1 MGYAELEKL
10 VSAAL
15 ARGRVR
21 GLYEAMVRGL
31 TGRERAIAEFEDYGS
46 FRRKVREV
54 KERSV
59 EELEGLV
66 EEFVRNAEARGAR
79 VHYAAD
85 AEDACNIILR
95 IIEQSGGKK
104 MVKSKSLTSEE
115 IELND
120 RLEREGI
127 EVLETDLGERIIQ
140 LAREKPS
147 HLVFPAIHKTVGDV
161 AELFSA
167 EAGRKL
173 EPEIGAL
180 LTYIRSRLRR
190 EFLDADVGL
199 NGANVAIAEL
209 GAVVLE
215 TNEGNG
221 RLVASLPRV
230 QIVLVGIEKVVR
242 TVEEALML
250 ARSHAVAAT
259 GQRLTVYVSIMGG
272 RMPLRDAEGR
282 ELHIVL
288 LDNGRRRMREDPFF
302 REALY
307 CIRCGACMNV
317 CAPYSVVGGHVFGH
331 IYPGP
336 IGIPWTAN
344 VHGLEKAS
352 FAHLCISCGLCK
364 EVCPVEINI
373 PMMIARVKE
382 MEAEVHGFPRVN
394 RVMMAYE
401 RFGGLA
407 SRLAPI
413 SNRAIRSRA
422 VRWLMEK
429 LLGLDRDV
437 ELPAFD
443 RRTLRARLRS
453 VRRRPENPVMKVAL
467 FPDFFY
473 EYVRPDIAEGLIVL
487 LQEAGVEVEV
497 PPVKTSGYPL
507 VAYGDLKGARRYAE
521 RNVRVLR
528 EYASKGYLIV
538 SLEPTATYALK
549 FVYPYLLRDRDSMV
563 VSEMTVEA
571 LALLRD
577 LLRSGRISLKPVSG
591 RYGVHVPCHQRALS
605 GAEHVTRLLSSA
617 GAEVEVIGDGMCCGM
632 AGTFGMK
639 AGPIGRGLSLAMGER
654 LFSMFKSRELD
665 AIVTESSV
673 CAIHLKEG
681 TGMRVMH
688 PLELLRFEVN
698 R

>member
-1 MGYAELEKL
+1 MDYEELERT
-10 VSAAL
+10 VSAAIG
-15 ARGRVR
+15 RGKVR

-31 TGRERAIAEFEDYGS
+31 TGRERAVAEFDDYDS
-46 FRRKVREV
+46 FRRRVREI

-66 EEFVRNAEARGAR
+66 REFVRNAEARGAK
-79 VHYAAD
+79 VHHAAD
-85 AEDACNIILR
+85 AEEACNIILR
-95 IIEQSGGKK
+95 IIEESGGRTV
-104 MVKSKSLTSEE
+104 VKSKSLTSEE
-115 IELND
+115 IELNEY
-120 RLEREGI
+120 LERFGI

-140 LAREKPS
+140 LARERPS
-147 HLVFPAIHKTVGDV
+147 HLVFPAIHKTVEEV

-167 EAGRKL
+167 EAGWKL

-180 LTYIRSRLRR
+180 LNYIRARLRR
-190 EFLDADVGL
+190 KFLEADVGL

-230 QIVLVGIEKVVR
+230 QIVLVGIEKVVG

-259 GQRLTVYVSIMGG
+259 GQRLTVYVSVMGG
-272 RMPLRDAEGR
+272 RMPLQGSEGR

-288 LDNGRRRMREDPFF
+288 LDNGRRRMRDDPVF

-344 VHGLEKAS
+344 VHGIEKAS
-352 FAHLCISCGLCK
+352 FAHLCISCGLCR

-382 MEAEVHGFPRVN
+382 MDAEAYGFPRVN
-394 RVMMAYE
+394 KFMIAYE
-401 RFGGLA
+401 RFGALA

-413 SNRAIRSRA
+413 SNRALRSR
-422 VRWLMEK
+422 VLRWLMEK
-429 LLGLDRDV
+429 LVGLDRNA

-443 RRTLRARLRS
+443 RKSLRLRLRS
-453 VRRRPENPVMKVAL
+453 VIRRPENPLMRVAL

-473 EYVRPDIAEGLIVL
+473 EYVRPDIAEGLIAL

-521 RNVRVLR
+521 HNVRVLR
-528 EYASKGYLIV
+528 EYASKGYLVV

-549 FVYPYLLRDRDSMV
+549 FVYPYLLRDEGSRE
-563 VSEMTVEA
+563 VSERTVEA
-571 LALLRD
+571 LALLHD
-577 LLRSGRISLKPVSG
+577 LLRSGRISLKPISG

-605 GAEHVTRLLSSA
+605 GAVHVTRLLRDA
-617 GAEVEVIGDGMCCGM
+617 GAEAEVIGDGMCCGM

-639 AGPIGRGLSLAMGER
+639 AGPIGRQLSVAMGER
-654 LFSMFKSRELD
+654 LFSMFRSREID

-673 CAIHLKEG
+673 CAIHLKAG

-688 PLELLRFEVN
+688 PLELLRFGVTG
-698 R
+698 

>member
-1 MGYAELEKL
+1 MGNAELERK
-10 VSAAL
+10 VSAAIE
-15 ARGRVR
+15 RGGVR
-21 GLYEAMVRGL
+21 GLYDAMVRGL
-31 TGRERAIAEFEDYGS
+31 TGRERAVAEFEDYGS
-46 FRRKVREV
+46 FRRRVREI

-59 EELEGLV
+59 EELEELV
-66 EEFVRNAEARGAR
+66 REFVRNAEARGAM
-79 VHYAAD
+79 VHHASN
-85 AEDACNIILR
+85 AEEACNIILR
-95 IIEQSGGKK
+95 IIEERGGRTV
-104 MVKSKSLTSEE
+104 VKSKSLTSEE
-115 IELND
+115 IELNEY
-120 RLEREGI
+120 LERRGV
-127 EVLETDLGERIIQ
+127 EVLETDLGERIVQ
-140 LAREKPS
+140 LARERPS
-147 HLVFPAIHKTVGDV
+147 HLVFPAIHKTVEDV

-167 EAGRKL
+167 ESGRKL
-173 EPEIGAL
+173 EPEIGEL
-180 LTYIRSRLRR
+180 LAYVRARLRR
-190 EFLDADVGL
+190 EFLEADVGL

-230 QIVLVGIEKVVR
+230 QIVLLGIEKVVR

-259 GQRLTVYVSIMGG
+259 GQRLTVYVSVMGG
-272 RMPLRDAEGR
+272 RLPLQGSEGR

-288 LDNGRRRMREDPFF
+288 LDNGRRRMREDPVF

-344 VHGLEKAS
+344 VHGLENAS

-364 EVCPVEINI
+364 EVCPVDINI

-382 MEAEVHGFPRVN
+382 MDAEAHGFPLVN

-401 RFGGLA
+401 TLGSLG
-407 SRLAPI
+407 SKLAPFT
-413 SNRAIRSRA
+413 NRAIRSRA

-437 ELPAFD
+437 ELPPLA
-443 RRTLRARLRS
+443 RKALRTRLRS
-453 VRRRPENPVMKVAL
+453 VMRRPENPSMRVAL

-473 EYVRPDIAEGLIVL
+473 EFVRPDIAEALIAL
-487 LQEAGVEVEV
+487 LQEVGAEVEV
-497 PPVKTSGYPL
+497 PPVRTSGYPL
-507 VAYGDLKGARRYAE
+507 IAYGDIRGAKRYAE
-521 RNVRVLR
+521 QNVRVLR
-528 EYASKGYLIV
+528 DYASKGYLIV

-549 FVYPYLLRDRDSMV
+549 FVYPYLLRDEGSVMV
-563 VSEMTVEA
+563 AERTVEA
-571 LALLRD
+571 MALLRE
-577 LLRSGRISLKPVSG
+577 LLASGKVSVKPLTG

-605 GAEHVTRLLSSA
+605 GATHLTWVLNAA
-617 GAEVEVIGDGMCCGM
+617 GAEAEVIGDGMCCGM

-639 AGPIGRGLSLAMGER
+639 AGPIGRKLSVAMGKR
-654 LFSMFKSRELD
+654 LFSMFRSREID

-673 CAIHLKEG
+673 CAIHLKSG

-688 PLELLRFEVN
+688 PLELLRFAV
-698 R
+698 RK

>member
-1 MGYAELEKL
+1 MGYEELVRV
-10 VSAAL
+10 VSAAVE
-15 ARGRVR
+15 RGRVR

-46 FRRKVREV
+46 FKHEVREI

-59 EELEGLV
+59 EELEELV
-66 EEFVRNAEARGAR
+66 SEFVRNAEARGAN

-85 AEDACNIILR
+85 AEEACDVVLR
-95 IIEQSGGKK
+95 ITEESKGKT

-120 RLEREGI
+120 YLERRGI

-140 LAREKPS
+140 LARERPS
-147 HLVFPAIHKTVGDV
+147 HLVFPAIHKTVEEV
-161 AELFSA
+161 AELFTA
-167 EAGRKL
+167 ESGRRV
-173 EPEIGAL
+173 EPEIRAL
-180 LTYIRSRLRR
+180 LAYIRARLRR
-190 EFLDADVGL
+190 KFLEAEVGL

-221 RLVASLPRV
+221 DLVASLPRV

-259 GQRLTVYVSIMGG
+259 GQRLTVYVSFMGG
-272 RMPLRDAEGR
+272 RMPLGGDGGR

-288 LDNGRRRMREDPFF
+288 LDNGRRKMRGDPVF

-317 CAPYSVVGGHVFGH
+317 CAPYSVVGGHVFGY

-344 VHGLEKAS
+344 VHGLERAS

-364 EVCPVEINI
+364 EVCPVKIEI

-382 MEAEVHGFPRVN
+382 MDAEVRGFPRVN

-401 RFGGLA
+401 RFGALA

-413 SNRAIRSRA
+413 SNWALRSGA
-422 VRWLMEK
+422 LRWLTEK
-429 LLGLDRDV
+429 LLGLDRSV

-443 RRTLRARLRS
+443 RKTLRARFRS
-453 VRRRPENPVMKVAL
+453 VRRRPENPSMKVAL

-473 EYVRPDIAEGLIVL
+473 EYVRPDLAEGLIAL

-507 VAYGDLKGARRYAE
+507 VAYGDLKGARKIAE
-521 RNVRVLR
+521 HNVRVLS
-528 EYASKGYLIV
+528 EYTSRGYLVV
-538 SLEPTATYALK
+538 SLEPTATYALR
-549 FVYPYLLRDRDSMV
+549 FVYPYLLREGVATV
-563 VSEMTVEA
+563 VSERTVEA
-571 LALLRD
+571 MALLRD
-577 LLRSGRISLKPVSG
+577 LLSTERASLRPLTG

-605 GAEHVTRLLSSA
+605 GAAHVTWLLSAA
-617 GAEVEVIGDGMCCGM
+617 GAEAEVVGDGMCCGM

-639 AGPIGRGLSLAMGER
+639 AGPIGRQLSEAMGER
-654 LFSMFKSRELD
+654 LFSMFRSREID

-673 CAIHLKEG
+673 CAIHLKSG

-688 PLELLRFEVN
+688 PLELLRFEV
-698 R
+698 RR